1 MLKSVSFIIIIISC
15 LLFLTFAYLYNTLK
29 FEYKIS
35 GVNFNEFKFNNFIF
49 GKTKISITTN
59 IKASQ
64 ESYLPLNIKNVVI
77 QVLYNKR
84 VIAESKPFNFNI
96 RRKFEANIDS
106 NVYVGSKNLRDI
118 GEIFNKV
125 SNGEDLPLTI
135 NISFRLFGIPISKK
149 GIKYTV

>member
-1 MLKSVSFIIIIISC
+1 MLKSISFVLIIISC

-35 GVNFNEFKFNNFIF
+35 GVNFNDFKFNNFIF

-64 ESYLPLNIKNVVI
+64 QSYLPLNIRNVVI
-77 QVLYNKR
+77 QVLYNNR
-84 VIAESKPFNFNI
+84 IIAESKPFNFNI
-96 RRKFEANIDS
+96 RRTFETNIES
-106 NVYVGSKNLRDI
+106 NVYVGSKNLKDL

-125 SNGEDLPLTI
+125 SNGDDLPLTI